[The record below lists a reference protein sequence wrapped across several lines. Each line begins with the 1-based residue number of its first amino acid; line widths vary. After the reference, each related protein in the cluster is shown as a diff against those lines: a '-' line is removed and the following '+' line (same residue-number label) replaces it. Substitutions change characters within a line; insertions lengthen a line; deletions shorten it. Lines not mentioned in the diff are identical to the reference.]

1 MSTKNTLSR
10 RTFLKSG
17 LAGASVV
24 AFPQILSSRAF
35 GANSANNKLNIAVI
49 GCGNRSAQDL
59 PAIIAQGDN
68 IVAMCDVDADAIAAM
83 KAGRPNPRDRR
94 DQTGGKKAGKLPPS
108 IKDAVAKATVYD
120 DFRRLLEREKSLD
133 AVLIATGQRWHM
145 PISKAALQAGK
156 HVFCEK
162 PLAHSVAEARDIAVF
177 MRGRKE
183 VTQIGTQGGA
193 TDTFRRSMEVIQA
206 GLLGQVRQVYCWMD
220 RTFAPSEALATVP
233 DKIPSG
239 LNWDA
244 WCGPA
249 PVHAFK
255 NYYVG
260 GCLSWG
266 RWLDYGDGHLADM
279 GAHAHNL
286 PMRALELGP
295 PTRIAVE
302 SSERAKDSYPS
313 ENKFQWDFAARGKY
327 SAVTVWWIDGPNAG
341 PPAEVTADI
350 RATYGKVPTNGVLF
364 VGEKGIL
371 LSDAWGRGGVMRLK
385 SDNNP
390 KCRGVLDH
398 EAAKSLPVVYA
409 RCPEQ
414 DHMKEFLDACKGGAP
429 TFQPFEVAARAAEFA
444 MTGMVAMR
452 VGQPIEWDSANLVA
466 KNCADAARWVRL
478 PQRTKWLA

>member
-1 MSTKNTLSR
+1 MNQKTPLSR
-10 RTFLKSG
+10 RSFLKLG
-17 LAGASVV
+17 TVGAGVA
-24 AFPQILSSRAF
+24 AFPQIVSSRAF
-35 GANSANNKLNIAVI
+35 GATSANRRLNVGII
-49 GCGNRSAQDL
+49 GCGNRSAQIL
-59 PAIIAQGDN
+59 PSVLEQGDN
-68 IVAMCDVDADAIAAM
+68 IVAMCDVDPAALAAM
-83 KAGRPNPRDRR
+83 KAGQPNPRDRR
-94 DQTGGKKAGKLPPS
+94 DKMGGKKGGKLPVAL
-108 IKDAVAKATVYD
+108 KEGVAKANTYD
-120 DFRRLLEREKSLD
+120 DFRRMLEREKSLD
-133 AVLIATGQRWHM
+133 VVIIATGQRWHM

-162 PLAHSVAEARDIAVF
+162 PLAHSVAEARDIALF

-193 TDTFRRSMEVIQA
+193 TDTFRRSMEIIQA
-206 GLLGQVRQVYCWMD
+206 GVLGQVRQVYCWMD
-220 RTFAPSEALATVP
+220 RTFAPSEAISQTA

-249 PVHAFK
+249 PVHPFK
-255 NYYVG
+255 DYYLG

-295 PTRIAVE
+295 PTKISVE
-302 SSERAKDSYPS
+302 SSEAVKDSYPS
-313 ENKFQWDFAARGKY
+313 ENKFQWHFAARGKY
-327 SAVTVWWIDGPNAG
+327 DPVTVWWIDGPKAN
-341 PPAEVTADI
+341 PPEDVTADI
-350 RATYGKVPTNGVLF
+350 RATYGKIPTNGVLF

-371 LSDAWGRGGVMRLK
+371 LADAWGRGGVMRLK
-385 SDNNP
+385 TDSSP

-409 RCPEQ
+409 RAPGQ
-414 DHMKEFLDACKGGAP
+414 DHMKEFLDACKGGDK
-429 TFQPFEVAARAAEFA
+429 TFQPFDIAARAAEFA
-444 MTGMVAMR
+444 MTGMVALR

-466 KNCADAARWVRL
+466 KNCKDAERWVHL
-478 PQRTKWLA
+478 PQRKKWLA